1 MDVYLGLDIGTTN
14 IKMILA
20 DGEGKVIE
28 SRSSPLGISAPGH
41 GWAEQD
47 PEDWWTGVTE
57 LLSSVPGKVR
67 VAGIGLSGQMHT
79 LVPVDREGRV
89 LRKAILWCDQRT
101 AAECA
106 EAEALLGGESRV
118 VEMTGNLIY
127 PGFTLPKILWIRKHE
142 PEIYR
147 KITTCYIAKD
157 YIGWRLTGERATEWS
172 DASGSACWDVSARKW
187 RSDLL
192 SALGVDEGWL
202 PPVKGSAEIRGILR
216 PELARRFGWG
226 ETKVICGGADNA
238 VSAFGL
244 GVASPGDCMISI
256 GTSGTVLAI
265 TGSTAPDPTGRLHF
279 FNSVLPG
286 QSYYMGCM
294 LAAAASL
301 NWFRD
306 VAGRD
311 LTWDDIGKAV
321 EETPP
326 GAGGMLWLPYLNGE
340 RTPHRNPNARGVLY
354 GLSSMSDRRHVFRA
368 VMEGI
373 TYGLRDSFELVRAA
387 TPVKRVIMAGGGA
400 KSAVWRKMTA
410 SVMGFP
416 VSVPETEE
424 GGAYG
429 AAMLAALGGGLSPDD
444 VRGWTRILET
454 VEPDDAEKKAYDR
467 GYLQFQALYRDLRE
481 RFDATAHNTG
491 EQ

>member
-1 MDVYLGLDIGTTN
+1 
-14 IKMILA
+14 MILA
-20 DGEGKVIE
+20 DGEGNVVE
-28 SRSSPLGISAPGH
+28 SRSRPLGISSPGH
-41 GWAEQD
+41 AWAEQD

-57 LLSSVPGKVR
+57 LLSSVPGNVR
-67 VAGIGLSGQMHT
+67 VARIGLSGQMHT

-89 LRKAILWCDQRT
+89 LRKAILWCDQRA

-142 PEIYR
+142 PEVYR
-147 KITTCYIAKD
+147 KIATCYIAKD

-172 DASGSACWDVSARKW
+172 DASGSACYDVSARKW

-192 SALGVDEGWL
+192 GTLGVDEGWL
-202 PPVKGSAEIRGILR
+202 PPVKGSAQIRGALR
-216 PELARRFGWG
+216 PELARRLGWG
-226 ETKVICGGADNA
+226 ETEVVCGGADNA

-244 GVASPGDCMISI
+244 GVVSPGDCMISI
-256 GTSGTVLAI
+256 GTSGTVLAA
-265 TGSTAPDPTGRLHF
+265 TESTVPDPTGRLHF

-294 LAAAASL
+294 LSAGSSL
-301 NWFRD
+301 NLFRD
-306 VAGRD
+306 AVGRD
-311 LTWDDIGKAV
+311 LSWDDIGRAV

-354 GLSSMSDRRHVFRA
+354 GLSSMTDKRHVFRA

-400 KSAVWRKMTA
+400 KNAVWRKMTA
-410 SVMGFP
+410 SVIGFP
-416 VSVPETEE
+416 VSVPKADE

-429 AAMLAALGGGLSPDD
+429 AAMLAALGGGLAVDE
-444 VRGWTRILET
+444 VRGWTGIRET
-454 VEPDDAEKKAYDR
+454 VQPDSAEKEAYDR
-467 GYLQFQALYRDLRE
+467 GYVQFQALYRDLRE
-481 RFDATAHNTG
+481 RFDATAENG
-491 EQ
+491 KR

>member
-14 IKMILA
+14 IKMTLA
-20 DGEGKVIE
+20 DGEGKVVE
-28 SRSSPLGISAPGH
+28 SRSHPLGMSSPGPA
-41 GWAEQD
+41 WAEQD

-57 LLSSVPGKVR
+57 LLSSVPGNVR
-67 VAGIGLSGQMHT
+67 VVGIGLSGQMHT
-79 LVPVDREGRV
+79 LVPVDRDGRV

-106 EAEALLGGESRV
+106 EAEAALGGESRV

-142 PEIYR
+142 PEVYR
-147 KITTCYIAKD
+147 KIATCYIAKD
-157 YIGWRLTGERATEWS
+157 YIGWRLTGERASEWS

-192 SALGVDEGWL
+192 EALGVDEGWL
-202 PPVKGSAEIRGILR
+202 PPVKGSAEIRGTLR
-216 PELARRFGWG
+216 PELARRLGWG
-226 ETKVICGGADNA
+226 ETNVVCGGADNA

-244 GVASPGDCMISI
+244 GIGSPGDCMISI

-265 TGSTAPDPTGRLHF
+265 TESTAPDPTGRLHF

-410 SVMGFP
+410 SMMGFP

-454 VEPDDAEKKAYDR
+454 VEPVDAEKKTYDR